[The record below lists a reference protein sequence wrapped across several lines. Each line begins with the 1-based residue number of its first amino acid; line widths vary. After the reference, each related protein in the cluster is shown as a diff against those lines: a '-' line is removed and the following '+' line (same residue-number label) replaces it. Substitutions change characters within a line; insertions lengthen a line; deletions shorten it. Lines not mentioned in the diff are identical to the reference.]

1 MAGDSG
7 PGLIQGFRITPREA
21 DTPGAARRRWR
32 LLERSSVVEMGNYT
46 LTKKG
51 VARYDFADPYRL
63 SAELSWPRFVALLL
77 TVYVGF
83 TSLFAV
89 LYALVPGAVA
99 NARPYSFTDHFF
111 FSLETLATVGYG
123 YMYPASIYGHV
134 ISSFEIM
141 TGVAFT
147 AIMTGLIFFRFSK
160 PRAKYLFARNPVIT
174 NHNGQPT
181 LMLRIGNGQPS
192 VMADAQ
198 IKISVLV
205 SEVSTEGSRF
215 RRTHELALA
224 RSFLPVFPLTWTVMH
239 HIDERS
245 PLYGL
250 DRDSFI
256 ASEVRLFV
264 SFQARDPSLASIV
277 HAIKDYGPA
286 DVLFGMRYVDVIG
299 LDENGITCADM
310 TRLSDVVEGTD

>member
-1 MAGDSG
+1 M
-7 PGLIQGFRITPREA
+7 IQGFRVL
-21 DTPGAARRRWR
+21 PGSASPPPKRRRVF
-32 LLERSSVVEMGNYT
+32 ERSSVVAMGSYT

-63 SAELSWPRFVALLL
+63 AAELSWPRFMAMIVAI
-77 TVYVGF
+77 YVSV
-83 TSLFAV
+83 TSLFAI
-89 LYALVPGAVA
+89 LYSIVPGAVA
-99 NARPYSFTDHFF
+99 NARPHVFADHFF

-123 YMYPASIYGHV
+123 YMYPASPYGHV

-160 PRAKYLFARNPVIT
+160 PRAKYIFARNPVIT
-174 NHNGQPT
+174 AHNGKPT
-181 LMLRIGNGQPS
+181 LMLRIGNGQAS

-198 IKISVLV
+198 IKVSALV

-215 RRTHELALA
+215 RRAHELTLA
-224 RSFLPVFPLTWTVMH
+224 RDFLPVFPLTWTVMH
-239 HIDERS
+239 TIDERS
-245 PLYGL
+245 PLHGL
-250 DRDSFI
+250 DPETFV

-264 SFQARDPSLASIV
+264 SFQARDPSLALVV
-277 HAIKDYGPA
+277 HALHDYGPA
-286 DVLFGMRYVDVIG
+286 DVLFGMRYADVIG

-310 TRLSDVVEGTD
+310 TRISEVLAGTD